1 MINFDNKKAPE
12 SWRMWSVRVVNKGIL
27 TMNNITQFTQD
38 KQVQVSEQQLRSL
51 LEFVRIANNRFD
63 EISALTTVIAEK
75 SELSPTIKTL
85 AHLASS
91 IANNFQDIC
100 VEEFDNFKECSP
112 DLVKFFAEE
121 LAA

>member
-1 MINFDNKKAPE
+1 
-12 SWRMWSVRVVNKGIL
+12 
-27 TMNNITQFTQD
+27 MNSITQFTQD

>member
-1 MINFDNKKAPE
+1 MINFDNKKALNFGR
-12 SWRMWSVRVVNKGIL
+12 SGLDVRHNSEKL

>member
-1 MINFDNKKAPE
+1 
-12 SWRMWSVRVVNKGIL
+12 
-27 TMNNITQFTQD
+27 MNNITQFTQD

-75 SELSPTIKTL
+75 SEQSPIIKTL

-100 VEEFDNFKECSP
+100 VEEFDNFKERSP

>member
-1 MINFDNKKAPE
+1 
-12 SWRMWSVRVVNKGIL
+12 
-27 TMNNITQFTQD
+27 MNNITQFTQD

-75 SELSPTIKTL
+75 SEQSPIIKTL

-121 LAA
+121 LVA

>member
-1 MINFDNKKAPE
+1 
-12 SWRMWSVRVVNKGIL
+12 
-27 TMNNITQFTQD
+27 MNNITQFTQD

-91 IANNFQDIC
+91 IANNFRDIC
-100 VEEFDNFKECSP
+100 VEEFDNFKEYSP

>member
-1 MINFDNKKAPE
+1 M
-12 SWRMWSVRVVNKGIL
+12 S
-27 TMNNITQFTQD
+27 NITYFTHD

-75 SELSPTIKTL
+75 SELSPTVKTL
-85 AHLASS
+85 AHLATS

-100 VEEFDNFKECSP
+100 IEVLDDFKKSSP
-112 DLVKFFAEE
+112 ELVKFFTEE

>member
-1 MINFDNKKAPE
+1 MINFDNKKPCSPPRLQGLE
-12 SWRMWSVRVVNKGIL
+12 IVNKGIL

-91 IANNFQDIC
+91 IANNFDLRSYFGAALAISSGY
-100 VEEFDNFKECSP
+100 DN
-112 DLVKFFAEE
+112 
-121 LAA
+121 

>member
-1 MINFDNKKAPE
+1 
-12 SWRMWSVRVVNKGIL
+12 
-27 TMNNITQFTQD
+27 MNNITQFTQD

-91 IANNFQDIC
+91 IATNNQ
-100 VEEFDNFKECSP
+100 NFGTFSFINSK
-112 DLVKFFAEE
+112 
-121 LAA
+121 